1 MGIPSDS
8 IQVGKTL
15 EGARW
20 NLDKTVVRAP
30 ADGYV
35 TNLALRKGARV
46 SNLSA
51 APVMAFIDTSSSFA
65 AMSIQ
70 QIDARYVA
78 PGQKVELTF
87 KYLPGRVFTGKV
99 ETVLQA
105 LSTGQVQ
112 VSGLAVTSKEIEA
125 QPFVVRVTLDDTA
138 VARSLPAGSVGT
150 AAIFTERVKAAHI
163 IRRVLLRQEAIL
175 NYILP
180 F

>member
-1 MGIPSDS
+1 
-8 IQVGKTL
+8 
-15 EGARW
+15 
-20 NLDKTVVRAP
+20 
-30 ADGYV
+30 
-35 TNLALRKGARV
+35 
-46 SNLSA
+46 
-51 APVMAFIDTSSSFA
+51 
-65 AMSIQ
+65 MSIQ

-105 LSTGQVQ
+105 ISTGQVQ
-112 VSGLAVTSKEIEA
+112 VSGLAVNSKEIDA
-125 QPFVVRVTLDDTA
+125 QPFIVRVALDDTD
-138 VARSLPAGSVGT
+138 VAKSLPAGSVGT
-150 AAIFTERVKAAHI
+150 AAIFTEHVKAAHI